1 MSRTKSQNWV
11 SLNSYHKG
19 DKDFLEVRPDIFDFS
34 REVVSMSDLKI
45 DTAFYVKCISAL
57 ERAFEMLN
65 ASQAESI
72 EFELYRSATIKEYE
86 IILEQSGK
94 LLKKRLRPFFHSN
107 KAADEL
113 YFKDIFRHAA
123 LHGLITA
130 EEAERWLQYRDNR
143 NSTSHD
149 YGEKLANTTL
159 LLIPKFIVDAKRLAK
174 VIDAA

>member
-1 MSRTKSQNWV
+1 MLRTKSQNWV
-11 SLNSYHKG
+11 SLKTYHNG

-34 REVVSMSDLKI
+34 REVLSMSDLKI
-45 DTAFYVKCISAL
+45 DTAFYVKCIFAL

-72 EFELYRSATIKEYE
+72 EFELYRSATIKEFE

>member
-1 MSRTKSQNWV
+1 MKSY
-11 SLNSYHKG
+11 NSG
-19 DKDFLEVRPDIFDFS
+19 DKNFLEDRPDIFDFN
-34 REVVSMSDLKI
+34 REVLSMSDQKI
-45 DTAFYVKCISAL
+45 DTAFYVKCIFAL

-72 EFELYRSATIKEYE
+72 DFELYRSATIKEFE

-123 LHGLITA
+123 LHGLITT
-130 EEAERWLQYRDNR
+130 EESESWLQYRDNR

-159 LLIPKFIVDAKRLAK
+159 LLIPEFIVDAKRLAE

>member
-1 MSRTKSQNWV
+1 VLRTKSQNWV
-11 SLNSYHKG
+11 SLKSYHRG
-19 DKDFLEVRPDIFDFS
+19 DKNFLEDRPDIFDFN
-34 REVVSMSDLKI
+34 REVLSMSDPKI
-45 DTAFYVKCISAL
+45 DIAFYVKCIFAL

-65 ASQAESI
+65 ASEVEGI
-72 EFELYRSATIKEYE
+72 EFEIYRSATIKEFE

-123 LHGLITA
+123 LHSLITTQ
-130 EEAERWLQYRDNR
+130 EAERWLVYRDNR

-159 LLIPKFIVDAKRLAK
+159 LLIPEFIVDAKRLAE
-174 VIDAA
+174 VINAA